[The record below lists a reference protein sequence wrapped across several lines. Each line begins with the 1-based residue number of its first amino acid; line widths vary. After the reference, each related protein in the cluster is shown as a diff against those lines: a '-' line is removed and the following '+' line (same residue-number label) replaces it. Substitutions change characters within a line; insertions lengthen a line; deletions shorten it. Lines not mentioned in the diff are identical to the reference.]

1 MISASVSVS
10 PYSNYVSSLPKQ
22 QGQKG
27 GATPENQDA
36 PDVSGTQKSTSGT
49 QASKDDSAKAAQEQR
64 QIDQLKKIDQTV
76 RAHEQAHLAAAAGLA
91 TSGATFTYRRGPDG
105 KQYAVGGEVSI
116 DASPGRTPQETI
128 SKAER
133 IQAAALAPADPSGQD
148 RAVASRAAQMG
159 REAQQELTQEKL
171 DAAKGKDSGNSQ
183 TPVAAKQKTAPT
195 GESAPAAKVHQGIA
209 SYQAISRNFGLPSG
223 RIVSSTA

>member
-1 MISASVSVS
+1 MISATVSLS
-10 PYSNYVSSLPKQ
+10 PYSNYASTLPKQ
-22 QGQKG
+22 QGQKSG
-27 GATPENQDA
+27 GAPEN
-36 PDVSGTQKSTSGT
+36 PDTPDMPGSQKSTPGT
-49 QASKDDSAKAAQEQR
+49 QASKEDSAKAAQEQR
-64 QIDQLKKIDQTV
+64 QIEQLKKTDQTV

-183 TPVAAKQKTAPT
+183 TPASDKQKTGST
-195 GESAPAAKVHQGIA
+195 GEGAPAAKVHQGIA
-209 SYQAISRNFGLPSG
+209 SYQANSRNFGLPSG
-223 RIVSSTA
+223 SFVSSTA